1 MSAEEQTAKSNRK
14 HTTHSIQL
22 FIIHLLLLSMWVSSI
37 QSFCSDE
44 SECVFPHFYLF
55 RSFLNSWIYY
65 YYRQLAWNV
74 EQKHVPRDMIH
85 YCCTCTTVRMVYT
98 GYFTLS
104 NIKWL
109 VVCTPIVSIGY
120 FMSCTFSSNTACDQA
135 GHTLSKIVTV
145 SCRFFFGAIEHETI
159 AFNCCVDCTVFG
171 RSIRRKLYT
180 VNNKS

>member
-1 MSAEEQTAKSNRK
+1 MSVEERIAKSIRK
-14 HTTHSIQL
+14 HTTHSIHL

-65 YYRQLAWNV
+65 YRQLAWNV
-74 EQKHVPRDMIH
+74 KQKHVPRDMIH
-85 YCCTCTTVRMVYT
+85 YCIYVYDGMVYT

-109 VVCTPIVSIGY
+109 VVFTAIVSIGY
-120 FMSCTFSSNTACDQA
+120 FMSCTFSSNTACDQT
-135 GHTLSKIVTV
+135 GHTLSKIFFV
-145 SCRFFFGAIEHETI
+145 SCRFFFGANENETI
-159 AFNCCVDCTVFG
+159 AFNCCVDCTAFG
-171 RSIRRKLYT
+171 RSIWRKLYT